1 MRVLIIE
8 DSAIAARLIKTCI
21 DDIATSIRI
30 KADGHKGL
38 DALETE
44 VPDLLFLDLGL
55 PSLDGWAVLER
66 VRSNPRTANLPV
78 VVVTGYGA
86 DSVRERAMAAGA
98 DGFISKPFGQN
109 DLLAAVSQA
118 LRARGTTGRV

>member
-21 DDIATSIRI
+21 VDIATSIRI
-30 KADGHKGL
+30 KSDGHKGL
-38 DALETE
+38 EALDAE

-86 DSVRERAMAAGA
+86 DAVRDRAMAAGA

-118 LRARGTTGRV
+118 LRARGVNGRV

>member
-8 DSAIAARLIKTCI
+8 DSAIAARLIRSCI
-21 DDIATSIRI
+21 ESVTTDIVI

-38 DALETE
+38 DEIAQRI
-44 VPDLLFLDLGL
+44 PDLLFLDLGL

-66 VRSNPRTANLPV
+66 VRSNRLTADLPV

-86 DSVRERAMAAGA
+86 EAVRTRALGSGA
-98 DGFISKPFGQN
+98 DAFISKPFRQE
-109 DLLAAVSQA
+109 DLLTAMASA
-118 LRARGTTGRV
+118 ITARQR